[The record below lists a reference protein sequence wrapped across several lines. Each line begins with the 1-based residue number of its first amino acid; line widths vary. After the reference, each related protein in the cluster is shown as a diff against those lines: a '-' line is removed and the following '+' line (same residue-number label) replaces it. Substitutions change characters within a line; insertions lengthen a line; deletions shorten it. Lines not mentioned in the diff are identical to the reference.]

1 MSELSF
7 MVRKLTDELNK
18 IVENIEYNNISD
30 DKDDM
35 TMLFRAGVILEDIS
49 KLIKGHPI
57 VRYDSKIKQPY
68 FLYPDGRKEYQ

>member
-7 MVRKLTDELNK
+7 MVRKLTCDLNK
-18 IVENIEYNNISD
+18 VVENIENSDISD
-30 DKDDM
+30 YKDDM

-57 VRYDSKIKQPY
+57 VRYDFKIKKPY
-68 FLYPDGRKEYQ
+68 LLYPNGKMEY